1 MQKLLVLG
9 GGFAGVW
16 AALVAA
22 RESILHAGQQGGE
35 LEIRLVSKDPYLTMR
50 PRLYEPD
57 PESLRAPLR
66 PILDPV
72 GVDLLVAR
80 AEAIDPLR
88 KTVQVSTAE
97 ERRSLSYDRLILAA
111 GSQLA
116 TPPLPGLAKYGWSI
130 DDYETSVAFDR
141 HLQSLAAL
149 PETPGR
155 DGFVVLGAGFTGIE
169 LALELRRRIEIHS
182 GADRAARAA
191 ITLIDREDVVGA
203 SLGANPRPVIEA
215 ALAEA
220 QVELR
225 LGASVAAVEEG
236 RIILESGEAIDAL
249 SVISTAGLRANPLTA
264 DLKAERDEMGRLATD
279 PMLRVEGL
287 EAVYAAGDVARAY
300 VDDEHLA
307 LMSCQHAIFMGQMAG
322 FNAAHALLGLPL
334 RPYRQPFY
342 QTCLDLGRSGAVYT
356 TGWDREVQKTG
367 EEAKKLKR
375 FINSE
380 LIYPPANDRDAILAA
395 ADIDA
400 RAENRTAAA
409 S

>member
-1 MQKLLVLG
+1 MPKLLIVG

-22 RESILHAGQQGGE
+22 REAIHHDKE
-35 LEIRLVSKDPYLTMR
+35 LEIQLVSKDPYLTMR

-66 PILDPV
+66 PVLEPV
-72 GVDLLVAR
+72 GVELLVAS
-80 AEAIDPLR
+80 AERIDLPR
-88 KTVQVSTAE
+88 KTVEVVAE
-97 ERRSLSYDRLILAA
+97 GGPVTLSYDRLILAA
-111 GSQLA
+111 GSHLA
-116 TPPLPGLAKYGWSI
+116 APPVPGLAEHGWSI

-141 HLQSLAAL
+141 HQQALAAM
-149 PETPGR
+149 PDAPGR
-155 DGFVVLGAGFTGIE
+155 DSFVVLGAGFTGIE

-182 GADRAARAA
+182 DAVRAQKTT
-191 ITLIDREDVVGA
+191 IFLVDRESVVGA
-203 SLGANPRPVIEA
+203 SLGDNPRPVIEA
-215 ALAEA
+215 ALGEA
-220 QVELR
+220 GVELR
-225 LGASVAAVEEG
+225 LGASVTSVGKG
-236 RIILESGEAIDAL
+236 RVTFETGESIDTR
-249 SVISTAGLRANPLTA
+249 SVISTVGLTASPLTGQLR
-264 DLKAERDEMGRLATD
+264 LKRDETERLPTD
-279 PMLRVEGL
+279 PMLRVQGVES
-287 EAVYAAGDVARAY
+287 VYAAGDVARAY
-300 VDDEHLA
+300 VDDENIA

-322 FNAAHALLGLPL
+322 FNAAHDLLDLPL

-356 TGWDREVQKTG
+356 TGWEREVQKTG

-380 LIYPPANDRDAILAA
+380 LIYPPVNDRDAILAA

-400 RAENRTAAA
+400 REENRTAVA

>member
-1 MQKLLVLG
+1 MQKLLILG

-22 RESILHAGQQGGE
+22 RENIQQGE
-35 LEIRLVSKDPYLTMR
+35 KLEIQLVSKDPNLTMR

-66 PILDPV
+66 PVLEPV

-88 KTVQVSTAE
+88 KTLKVSAAE
-97 ERRSLSYDRLILAA
+97 TVRSLSYNCLILAA

-116 TPPLPGLAKYGWSI
+116 TPPVPGLAERGSSI
-130 DDYETSVAFDR
+130 DDHETSVAFDR

-182 GADRAARAA
+182 GAERAARAA
-191 ITLIDREDVVGA
+191 ITLVDREDVVGA

-220 QVELR
+220 GVELR
-225 LGASVAAVEEG
+225 LGTSVAKVEEG
-236 RIILESGEAIDAL
+236 CVILESGEAIDAL
-249 SVISTAGLRANPLTA
+249 SVISTAGLRANPLAA
-264 DLKAERDEMGRLATD
+264 DLKAERDEMGRLVTD

-300 VDDEHLA
+300 ADDEHLA

-367 EEAKKLKR
+367 EAAKKLKR

-380 LIYPPANDRDAILAA
+380 LIYPPADDRDAILTA